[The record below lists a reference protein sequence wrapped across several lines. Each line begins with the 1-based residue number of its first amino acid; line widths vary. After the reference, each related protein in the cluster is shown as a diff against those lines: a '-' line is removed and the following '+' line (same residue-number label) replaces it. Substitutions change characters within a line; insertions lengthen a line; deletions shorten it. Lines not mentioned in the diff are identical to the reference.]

1 MNSVIL
7 NLIISFVIILIGL
20 MFLEGIWQK
29 KGKVV
34 KSLLNVD
41 NLFFPEI
48 KDKRILKVGNQLA
61 FMVCIFMALLTLING
76 FLFLVSDRIP
86 NVSAIFL
93 FVAVVLCWPIR
104 IVFVF
109 INRNRDYKDV
119 PRIWPFSKQN

>member
-1 MNSVIL
+1 MDNLIL

-29 KGKVV
+29 KGKFI
-34 KSLLNVD
+34 KALYNVD

-48 KDKRILKVGNQLA
+48 KDKRILEIGNQLA
-61 FMVCIFMALLTLING
+61 FMFCLSMALLTLINAL
-76 FLFLVSDRIP
+76 LFLVSDRIP

-93 FVAVVLCWPIR
+93 FVAVVLSWPVR

-109 INRNRDYKDV
+109 INRNRNYKEL
-119 PRIWPFSKQN
+119 PRIWPFSKQI

>member
-1 MNSVIL
+1 MNSLIL
-7 NLIISFVIILIGL
+7 NLLISFVIILNGL

-29 KGKVV
+29 KGKFV
-34 KSLLNVD
+34 KALLNVD

-48 KDKRILKVGNQLA
+48 KDKRILKAGNQLA
-61 FMVCIFMALLTLING
+61 FMVCLFMALLTLING

-109 INRNRDYKDV
+109 INRNRDYEQV
-119 PRIWPFSKQN
+119 LRIWPFSK

>member
-1 MNSVIL
+1 MDSLIL

-29 KGKVV
+29 KGKFV
-34 KSLLNVD
+34 KSLVNVD

-61 FMVCIFMALLTLING
+61 FMVCLFMALLTLING

-109 INRNRDYKDV
+109 INRNRDYKEV